1 MKTKKFKKAAMLA
14 VIVLL
19 AITSAKALPGNQQSD
34 NINTVRT
41 TCVNSIPGLSQEQTN
56 TILKMEADH
65 QKVMDQLRD
74 QRRATT
80 NEKTKAEIRLEMINQ
95 RDAHRAEVQKLLTP
109 EQQMAYNN
117 LHQSNNHYYR
127 QAKGNRGNGNRSGG
141 HGFRSGSCRR

>member
-19 AITSAKALPGNQQSD
+19 AITSVQALPGNPQSD
-34 NINTVRT
+34 NINAVRT

-109 EQQMAYNN
+109 EQQVAYNN
-117 LHQSNNHYYR
+117 LHQNNNHYYR
-127 QAKGNRGNGNRSGG
+127 QAKSTRGKGNSSGG
-141 HGFRSGSCRR
+141 RGFRSGSCRR